1 MMREHGGYRSSGDT
15 SDDADPGVSRYQVTG
30 GISDTDVDASK
41 GLGDVSDMS
50 DTDVVRGLDQIDI
63 DIDFPDLKGHG

>member
-1 MMREHGGYRSSGDT
+1 MMREHGGYWSSGDT
-15 SDDADPGVSRYQVTG
+15 SDDADPGVSRDQVTG
-30 GISDTDVDASK
+30 GISDSDVDASK
-41 GLGDVSDMS
+41 RLGDVSDMS